1 MPKYTNVVEFNK
13 KLGRFLFKYIDE
25 MWKKKYDYFF
35 KPGFLW

>member
-25 MWKKKYDYFF
+25 M
-35 KPGFLW
+35 